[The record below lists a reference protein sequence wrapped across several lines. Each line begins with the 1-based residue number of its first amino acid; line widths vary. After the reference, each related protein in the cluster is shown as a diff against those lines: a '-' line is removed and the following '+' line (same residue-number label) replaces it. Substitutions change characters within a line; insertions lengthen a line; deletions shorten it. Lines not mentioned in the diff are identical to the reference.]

1 MLKNLLTAMITVYS
15 LTANATT
22 VQEMVEICKPSANE
36 RLYCIGEA
44 SGVVGT
50 MMAYAN
56 YSKTSIRM
64 CAPSSVSNGQAIK
77 IFLNWAD
84 KNPTDWQIPS
94 TVGFILALREAYP
107 CK

>member
-1 MLKNLLTAMITVYS
+1 MLKNLLTAVIALCS

-22 VQEMVEICKPSANE
+22 VQDMIEICKPSANA

-44 SGVVGT
+44 SGVMGT
-50 MMAYAN
+50 MMAYAE
-56 YSKTSIRM
+56 YSKTGIRM

-84 KNPTDWQIPS
+84 KNPTGWQHPS
-94 TVGFILALREAYP
+94 YFGFMLALSEAYP